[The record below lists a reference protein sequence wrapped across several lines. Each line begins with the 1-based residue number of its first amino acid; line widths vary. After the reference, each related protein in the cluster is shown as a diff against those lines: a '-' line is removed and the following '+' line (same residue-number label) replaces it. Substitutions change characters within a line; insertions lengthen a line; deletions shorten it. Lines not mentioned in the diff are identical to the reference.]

1 MARHHLI
8 EHHPE
13 GPPVYTGAVGLVVN
27 DLGSDVLR
35 GSTEGSGGAA
45 RRDPNLAQTE
55 VGNLDV
61 AVRVEQKILQLEI
74 PATKEI
80 LQK

>member
-1 MARHHLI
+1 M
-8 EHHPE
+8 
-13 GPPVYTGAVGLVVN
+13 N

-61 AVRVEQKILQLEI
+61 ALDVEHDVVQLEVPVDDPVLVEEHDGDTDLSSI
-74 PATKEI
+74 EPEFQRRLSGVT
-80 LQK
+80 